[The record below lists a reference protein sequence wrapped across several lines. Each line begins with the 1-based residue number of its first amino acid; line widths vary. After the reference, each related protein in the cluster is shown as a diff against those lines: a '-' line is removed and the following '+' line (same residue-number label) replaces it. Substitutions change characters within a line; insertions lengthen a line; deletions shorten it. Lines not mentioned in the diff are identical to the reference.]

1 MLFTFLRAFIRFNL
15 YSLAETQRVLK
26 NVALAAEGLVT
37 SQQLWE
43 NGRGSA
49 LRGT

>member
-26 NVALAAEGLVT
+26 NVTLAAGGLVM
-37 SQQLWE
+37 SWEPWE
-43 NGRGSA
+43 NSRGSA
-49 LRGT
+49 LQGT